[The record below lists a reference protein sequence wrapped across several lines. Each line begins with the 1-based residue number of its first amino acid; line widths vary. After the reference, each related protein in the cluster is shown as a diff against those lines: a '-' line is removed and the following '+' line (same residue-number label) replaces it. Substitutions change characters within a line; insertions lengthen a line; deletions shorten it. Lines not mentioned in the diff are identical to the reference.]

1 MSLKYLFFILF
12 ISIFFSC
19 KKHNINQET
28 ATIID
33 TTRTH
38 IFKVNNRIIE
48 LNSKANN
55 MVKDWVEYQKIDEF
69 IQQYYHISIDDAML
83 NAKELSKLSQQLKDS
98 IRVEKLDIPSVKI
111 RLNVLNNEILRL
123 ADMATITNISSSDIK
138 KESEN
143 ILDAYFA
150 LNSKINNII
159 SQENLNSDVNK
170 FIEEIMSNK
179 DSIISKKIVKLDTT
193 LLKE

>member
-12 ISIFFSC
+12 ITILFSC
-19 KKHNINQET
+19 KKHNIDQES

-38 IFKVNNRIIE
+38 IFKVNKRIIE
-48 LNSKANN
+48 LNTKANN
-55 MVKDWVEYQKIDEF
+55 MVKDWIEYQKIDEF

-150 LNSKINNII
+150 LNSKINNLI

-170 FIEEIMSNK
+170 FIEEITSNK
-179 DSIISKKIVKLDTT
+179 DSIISKKIVK
-193 LLKE
+193 